1 MGKRLGN
8 TNLDLFTGQTR
19 LHFIQLLGNCDSV
32 YIVFFGIPMR
42 LGGSGLKY
50 PTTTFIKF
58 LFPLHE
64 TSIK

>member
-19 LHFIQLLGNCDSV
+19 LLFIQLLGNCDSM

-50 PTTTFIKF
+50 PTTT
-58 LFPLHE
+58 L
-64 TSIK
+64 